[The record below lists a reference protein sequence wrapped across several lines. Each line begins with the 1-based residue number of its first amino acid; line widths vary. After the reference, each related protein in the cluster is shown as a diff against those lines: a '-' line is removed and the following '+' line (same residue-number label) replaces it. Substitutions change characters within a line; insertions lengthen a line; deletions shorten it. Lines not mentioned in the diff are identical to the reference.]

1 MGLTFAQ
8 LLMGDDEGALETS
21 RRAMAAMPSSVSP
34 LRAAIIALVALGRF
48 QEAQRGGRLL
58 LAINP
63 DFRVTT
69 FRQVQPFKDEAFVDR
84 YMAAL
89 SAAGVPE

>member
-8 LLMGDDEGALETS
+8 LLLGDDEGAFETS
-21 RRAMAAMPSSVSP
+21 RKAMAAMPTSVSP
-34 LRAAIIALVALGRF
+34 LRAAIVAFVALGRF
-48 QEAQRGGRLL
+48 DEAQRSGRLL

-69 FRQVQPFKDEAFVDR
+69 FRKVQPFKEGAFVDR